1 MRRDLEGSPPA
12 PRPPLPCGV
21 FFFKLGE
28 EDSPQ
33 PCSTHM
39 GEYGILHKL
48 RAASGPLFKLQRVLL
63 SSPSFLGVTD
73 SKESLGI
80 SLAPFWPRH
89 SNEMFTD
96 LYFLFV
102 CFVLYP
108 QPVVL
113 KLAGTWELS
122 GGLEKVWWLGP
133 TSRDFELKALMWG
146 LASGFFPSF
155 LVVLTCGKVWEP
167 LPETVTYVSFSVEV
181 TLASHPSLKGNT
193 PLGIGPAV

>member
-39 GEYGILHKL
+39 DEYGILHKL

-113 KLAGTWELS
+113 KLVGT
-122 GGLEKVWWLGP
+122 
-133 TSRDFELKALMWG
+133 
-146 LASGFFPSF
+146 
-155 LVVLTCGKVWEP
+155 
-167 LPETVTYVSFSVEV
+167 
-181 TLASHPSLKGNT
+181 
-193 PLGIGPAV
+193 